1 MASRP
6 APPCPHELRPGTSI
20 CLRCQ
25 HAERGAKRAKQ
36 RQMLARGGAAAL
48 SLAVIVGVGIA
59 AVTALQGRLG
69 ETRLNVAEPSADLTS
84 SSSADSTPSDTVAAP
99 PTIADEASIVAK
111 GVVPR
116 DPTVDGTTSTALA
129 ATPLAGA
136 PIAVAPVVP
145 VGRTVLRDTMTADR
159 SGDTVR
165 VSFDLSLSRTRRPD
179 KFETIVRS
187 TLPQVYGAAADSA
200 LRVLPF
206 GAVER
211 AGDLITSLPQRGFNI
226 PLGGGRSIGVWPV
239 IRAGRD
245 GPIVVAYRA
254 IASR

>member
-6 APPCPHELRPGTSI
+6 APPCPHELRPGTAI

-25 HAERGAKRAKQ
+25 HAERGAKRSKQ

-69 ETRLNVAEPSADLTS
+69 ETRLNVAEPSADLTA
-84 SSSADSTPSDTVAAP
+84 SSADSTPSDTVAAP

-111 GVVPR
+111 GIVPR
-116 DPTVDGTTSTALA
+116 DPTANGTTSTAVA
-129 ATPLAGA
+129 ATPLPGA
-136 PIAVAPVVP
+136 PTTVAPVVP
-145 VGRTVLRDTMTADR
+145 VGRTALRDTMTADR
-159 SGDTVR
+159 AGDTVR
-165 VSFDLSLSRTRRPD
+165 VSFDLLLSRTRRPD

-211 AGDLITSLPQRGFNI
+211 AGDLITSLPERGFNI